1 MSIKGDIFRNNLKQ
15 SIGVQRLD
23 QISEEHTQG
32 IIDFMKMHHDL
43 AGVKEAVTG
52 LPNFIPNARAV
63 LEAMSSTFNPIVQ
76 SMDTEVLALKE
87 IIGQLNNM
95 LEKAHFSQSDRDK
108 IFDLI
113 DKFTGMLAKQL
124 EKNADLKNRIV
135 DYVGRFGH
143 VVGILGAITVGLSIA
158 KIRGESS

>member
-1 MSIKGDIFRNNLKQ
+1 MTIKGNIFRNNLKQ
-15 SIGVQRLD
+15 FIGVHSLD
-23 QISEEHTQG
+23 QINEKHSNE
-32 IIDFMKMHHDL
+32 IINFMKMHHDI

-87 IIGQLNNM
+87 LIGQLNSM
-95 LEKAHFSQSDRDK
+95 LGKDQFSQSDRDK

-124 EKNADLKNRIV
+124 EKNADLKKTIV
-135 DYVGRFGH
+135 DYAGRAGSVLGIFG
-143 VVGILGAITVGLSIA
+143 VIIFGLSIA
-158 KIRGESS
+158 KMRGESS